1 MSHLHQ
7 FCPTW
12 MSHVSYE
19 YLMSH
24 MNESCLKWLHHVP
37 HVPDMNQS
45 CRTEIRLTWMSYVP
59 KNMMRHMNESCPT
72 GSRASHCVHIPGVET
87 WIQVEI
93 RKKSARH
100 QIYYTQL
107 LLRWFLRNFASLD
120 LKHDHFKHLLIIL
133 KSQLAT
139 KFTTHKSYSA
149 DFWEILQASI
159 TRVTTLSTTGP
170 S

>member
-1 MSHLHQ
+1 
-7 FCPTW
+7 
-12 MSHVSYE
+12 
-19 YLMSH
+19 MSH
-24 MNESCLKWLHHVP
+24 MNELCLTWRRHVALASVVSHMNDLCLTWMP
-37 HVPDMNQS
+37 HVPQGPDMHQS
-45 CRTEIRLTWMSYVP
+45 CRTEIRFTWMSHVP
-59 KNMMRHMNESCPT
+59 KNKMRHMNESSLT
-72 GSRASHCVHIPGVET
+72 GSRTSHCVHIPGVET

-100 QIYYTQL
+100 RIYYTQL

-120 LKHDHFKHLLIIL
+120 LKHDHVKHLLKIL
-133 KSQLAT
+133 KSQIAT
-139 KFTTHKSYSA
+139 KCTTHKSYSA